1 MLRLRFLLRLRR
13 RRRVAVVPIDWKRMT
28 NWLSDM
34 EDCLPE
40 GVYLQVCDLT
50 KQPHSAQT
58 LHDQRYLIDELVRS
72 NEEQWVY
79 AKRDSLCS

>member
-1 MLRLRFLLRLRR
+1 MLRLRFLMR
-13 RRRVAVVPIDWKRMT
+13 RRRVKSVTILPIDWERMT
-28 NWLSDM
+28 NWLSEM

-50 KQPHSAQT
+50 KQLHSAQT
-58 LHDQRYLIDELVRS
+58 LHDQRCLIDELVRS

-79 AKRDSLCS
+79 AKRNSLCC

>member
-1 MLRLRFLLRLRR
+1 MLRLRFLMR
-13 RRRVAVVPIDWKRMT
+13 RRRVKSVTILPIDWEQIT
-28 NWLSDM
+28 NWLSEM

-50 KQPHSAQT
+50 KQLHSAQT
-58 LHDQRYLIDELVRS
+58 LHDQRFLIDELVRS

-79 AKRDSLCS
+79 AKRNSLCC